1 MKTAQAAGNLRAIY
15 NASLSAR
22 EVKLLATWERERRV
36 LLTVADLRTAVGPR
50 AAADVARRL
59 VAKHALERVARGQY
73 LLRPFRSMAR
83 PTAHSAILLAA
94 AVMQGTRY
102 YVGGLWALTFHRLT
116 DQQYVHAIDL
126 FVAGS
131 RRSRAYGGVQLKFHR
146 CLRDHLRTGVGPA
159 AVEGIEI
166 PVSGPERTLL
176 DLLDNASLA
185 GSAAHA
191 LRLVEPALPRVEQRV
206 LVELA
211 VKVASR
217 STCQRLGVLLERM
230 GASGRLLAPIRRR
243 IAASRSML
251 SLVPGVRRTGP
262 FNTRWGV
269 VENDR

>member
-1 MKTAQAAGNLRAIY
+1 MSAGNSRSIY
-15 NASLSAR
+15 NEPLSAR
-22 EVKLLATWERERRV
+22 EVKLLSAWERERRV
-36 LLTVADLRTAVGPR
+36 LLTIADLRAEVGAR

-83 PTAHSAILLAA
+83 PTAHSAVLLAA
-94 AVMQGTRY
+94 AVMQGTPY

-116 DQQYVHAIDL
+116 DQQYVNFIDI

-131 RRSRAYGGVQLKFHR
+131 RRSRAYGGAQLKFHR
-146 CLRDHLRTGVGPA
+146 CRPEHLRPGVGP
-159 AVEGIEI
+159 VEGVEI
-166 PVSGPERTLL
+166 PLSGPERTVL

-191 LRLVEPALPRVEQRV
+191 LRLVEPALRRVEQRK
-206 LVELA
+206 LAELA
-211 VKVASR
+211 VGVASR
-217 STCQRLGVLLERM
+217 STCQRLGVLLERA
-230 GASGRLLAPIRRR
+230 GASGRLLASLRRR

-251 SLVPGVRRTGP
+251 SLLPGARRIGP
-262 FNTRWGV
+262 FNKRWGV